1 MANYDVDEKECRCY
15 LNRELVANFM
25 LRCLDSVE
33 MIGSIMQVNYHGKVE
48 EDNTDAE
55 CIRFVLTDDIK
66 VQNFLEVEP
75 EIISHE

>member
-1 MANYDVDEKECRCY
+1 MANYDADEKACRCY

-33 MIGSIMQVNYHGKVE
+33 MVGSIMQANYYDEVE
-48 EDNTDAE
+48 EDNTGAE

-66 VQNFLEVEP
+66 VRNFLEVTLRR
-75 EIISHE
+75 H

>member
-1 MANYDVDEKECRCY
+1 MANYDADEKACRCY

-33 MIGSIMQVNYHGKVE
+33 MVGSIMQANYYDEVE
-48 EDNTDAE
+48 EDNTGAE

-66 VQNFLEVEP
+66 VRNFLEVEP
-75 EIISHE
+75 ETL

>member
-33 MIGSIMQVNYHGKVE
+33 MVGSIMQANYYDEVE
-48 EDNTDAE
+48 EDNTGAE

-66 VQNFLEVEP
+66 VRNFLEVTLRR
-75 EIISHE
+75 H